1 MTEYSQGRGELRRT
15 CAISPAVS
23 NISRVSDGAPVTAR
37 GRTRGVSGRIA
48 AALCATTL
56 LLAGCESAPAVGDGP
71 YAKILGRAI
80 PKVEQATGLTFK
92 ETPVLESRSKA
103 QVREFLLKQLTDER
117 AQRTLAGQE
126 RVYKRLGLVPDSL
139 DVAALLQELL
149 EEQIVGYYDPATKV
163 LYVVD
168 DVKPELLDVTITHE
182 LVHALQDQ
190 YVNIDSIQSST
201 DNADR
206 QVTAQAILEGQ
217 AVYAQL
223 RASLGETGM
232 RLGGWERARIAMR
245 DAQSGMPVF
254 SAAPMIVR
262 ESLLFPYTGGADF
275 MHRFTLRRPTDNVL
289 ADFPIS
295 TRQLLN
301 DGAYFGPED
310 KPLAAEARETPTL
323 VTLPEP
329 SRGTVVFT
337 NVFGE
342 LETRLV
348 MYQFVTNE
356 VQAGRAAQG
365 VDGDRYALIELPK
378 GDALVWASVWDNT
391 VEAAQFVDAFTPWL
405 KQRYPGIGTR
415 DEEDAT
421 VRRWGVAEN
430 PKRGVLS
437 ARSVRVEVHPRGE
450 RMLVLIVDAPLGE
463 ADGLIDPA
471 RITLEP

>member
-1 MTEYSQGRGELRRT
+1 MTESCQMRSERRPTAVTRVNPRGTRAV
-15 CAISPAVS
+15 CAIVLS
-23 NISRVSDGAPVTAR
+23 
-37 GRTRGVSGRIA
+37 SG
-48 AALCATTL
+48 L
-56 LLAGCESAPAVGDGP
+56 LLAGCESAPAIGDGP
-71 YAKILGRAI
+71 YAKILGRAV
-80 PKVEQATGLTFK
+80 PKVEQATGLIFK

-117 AQRTLAGQE
+117 AQRMLSGQE
-126 RVYKRLGLVPDSL
+126 RVYKRLGLVPDTL
-139 DVAALLQELL
+139 DVAALLQVLL

-168 DVKPELLDVTITHE
+168 DVKPELLEVTITHE

-254 SAAPMIVR
+254 SGAPMIVR

-275 MHRFTLRRPTDNVL
+275 MHRYTLRRPDANVL
-289 ADFPIS
+289 DDLPVS
-295 TRQLLN
+295 TKQLLN
-301 DGAYFGPED
+301 DAAYFGPED
-310 KPLAAEARETPTL
+310 APLAAGERDTPTV
-323 VTLPEP
+323 VTLPAP
-329 SRGTVVFT
+329 SRGTVSFT

-342 LETRLV
+342 LETRLI
-348 MYQFVTNE
+348 MYQFVTSE

-365 VDGDRYALIELPK
+365 VDGDRYALVELPK
-378 GDALVWASVWDNT
+378 GDALVWASVWDST
-391 VEAAQFVDAFTPWL
+391 IEAAEFVDAFTAWL
-405 KQRYPGIGTR
+405 KKRYPGIGTR
-415 DEEDAT
+415 DAEDAT
-421 VRRWGVAEN
+421 TRRWGVAAN
-430 PKRGVLS
+430 PDRGVTS
-437 ARSVRVEVHPRGE
+437 ARSVRVEVHERDQ
-450 RMLVLIVDAPLGE
+450 RMLVLIVDAPLGD

-471 RITLEP
+471 KITLEP